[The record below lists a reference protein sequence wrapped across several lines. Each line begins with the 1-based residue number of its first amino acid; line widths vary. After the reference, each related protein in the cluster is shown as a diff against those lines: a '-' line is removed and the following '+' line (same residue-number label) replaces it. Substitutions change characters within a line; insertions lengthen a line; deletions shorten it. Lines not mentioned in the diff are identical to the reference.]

1 MSNNYY
7 TVITGAKDNAG
18 DFLIKKRAT
27 QLLSKLRPD
36 RDIVHFNSWDLLE
49 NEKLIIVNNSKAV
62 LLAGGPSV
70 QTTMYPEIYKLS
82 SSIDKIKVPVICF
95 GVGSKHHNFNE
106 FGWKNYLL
114 SQESLQLLD
123 KINKSGYLSSV
134 RDDFTHNILKHKG
147 FKNFINTGCPAL
159 FENEDQQPSNVK
171 NIKTILFSL
180 GVSYKFSKL
189 MFSQMKEVISFLNE
203 HYSIRIALHHSIDK
217 SDVRL
222 FEILNWLNHKEIE
235 IIDLSKGIDRFM
247 HEYNCCDLHIGYR
260 VHAHIYRLSIS
271 KPSILLAEDSRG
283 VGVNETIPSNVINA
297 YNSVSFNL
305 KNRIKIKFSKNKDL
319 FVPNVEL
326 IKTID
331 RVLNNR
337 DLLFDSKRVKESIN
351 NRLEIMNSFT
361 NQLP

>member
-49 NEKLIIVNNSKAV
+49 NEKLSIVNNSKAV
-62 LLAGGPSV
+62 LLAGGPSI

-82 SSIDKIKVPVICF
+82 SSIDQIKVPVICF

-114 SQESLQLLD
+114 SQKSLQLLD
-123 KINKSGYLSSV
+123 KVNKSGYISSV
-134 RDDFTHNILKHKG
+134 RDDFTQNILKYKG

-159 FENEDQQPSNVK
+159 FNLEKQEISEVK
-171 NIKTILFSL
+171 NITTILFSL

-189 MFSQMKEVISFLNE
+189 MFSQMKDLISYLNE

-222 FEILNWLNHKEIE
+222 SEILNWLNQNNIE
-235 IIDLSKGIDRFM
+235 VLDLSKGSDRFM
-247 HEYNCCDLHIGYR
+247 KEYNCCDLHIGYR

-283 VGVNETIPSNVINA
+283 MGVNETIPSNVINA
-297 YNSVSFNL
+297 YSSVSFNL
-305 KNRIKIKFSKNKDL
+305 KNRIKIKFSNNKDL

-331 RVLNNR
+331 RILNNR
-337 DLLFDSKRVKESIN
+337 DLLFDSKRVIESIN